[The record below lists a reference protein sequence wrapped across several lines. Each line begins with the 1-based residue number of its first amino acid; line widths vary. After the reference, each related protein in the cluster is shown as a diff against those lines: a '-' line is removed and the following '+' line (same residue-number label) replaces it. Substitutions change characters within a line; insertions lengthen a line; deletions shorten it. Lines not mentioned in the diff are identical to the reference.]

1 MPSPT
6 SRIRLLKQ
14 APGSNFDSWGTQLNV
29 GAIDMVDEAFG
40 VTEIAVGANLTLTVQ
55 DYIIDQARRLV
66 LVCTGAGGFTVTVP
80 EVEKPYLVVNNCAA
94 NVTVTPQGGTG
105 AVIRAGTAAWWY
117 CDGTNGIVIDA
128 PLDKIKTAESDVA
141 FGGNKLT
148 GVAAGTASTDAAT
161 LSNRPEQFAAPTAA
175 LSMNSQR
182 ITNLAAPSAS
192 TDAASRQ
199 WVADEIA
206 AAATLSLPSVT
217 GESGKFLSNNG
228 TSAGWAAI
236 LAGTGITKT
245 GTAGADQ
252 TLAVNVGTDADQIP
266 QNSDLGAAAYLDVGT
281 LAAQIPR
288 NSDLGT
294 AATKNT
300 GTAAGEVPTNA
311 DLPDFFPSG
320 GIIMWSGSIASI
332 PSGWALCDGTEG
344 TPDLRNRFIVGAGST
359 YAVNDTGGAD
369 SVTLTTAQLPSHTHG
384 AGTLATG
391 SAGAHTHTGSTNTTG
406 SHSHNIKTN
415 ASPSGVGP
423 TAIIAG
429 TATPSTFT
437 NFAADAAGDHAHS
450 LSINSGGAHTHSI
463 SGSAAAAGSGNGHE
477 NRPPYFALAFI
488 MKL

>member
-40 VTEIAVGANLTLTVQ
+40 VTEIAVGANVTLTVQ
-55 DYIIDQARRLV
+55 DYIVDQARRLV

-117 CDGTNGIVIDA
+117 CDGTNGIVIDT
-128 PLDKIKTAESDVA
+128 PLDKIKTAEGDVD

-161 LSNRPEQFAAPTAA
+161 LANRPEQFAAPTAA

-182 ITNLAAPSAS
+182 ITNLATPTAS

-206 AAATLSLPSVT
+206 AAATLNLPSVT
-217 GESGKFLSNNG
+217 GESGKFLSNDG

-245 GTAGADQ
+245 GAAGADQ
-252 TLAVNVGTDADQIP
+252 TLAVNVGT
-266 QNSDLGAAAYLDVGT
+266 
-281 LAAQIPR
+281 LAEQIPR

-300 GTAAGEVPTNA
+300 GTGPGEVPTNA

-332 PSGWALCDGTEG
+332 PAGWALCDGSNG
-344 TPDLRNRFIVGAGST
+344 TPNLRNRFIVGAGST
-359 YAVNDTGGAD
+359 YAVNDTGGAN

-391 SAGAHTHTGSTNTTG
+391 SAGSHSHSGSTNSTGAHTHSLPVEGGGLPGSPEIAPNTIENTGSASTG
-406 SHSHNIKTN
+406 SAGAHS
-415 ASPSGVGP
+415 
-423 TAIIAG
+423 
-429 TATPSTFT
+429 
-437 NFAADAAGDHAHS
+437 HS
-450 LSINSGGAHTHSI
+450 LSINSNGSHTHSI
-463 SGSAAAAGSGNGHE
+463 SGSTAAAGSGNSHE
-477 NRPPYFALAFI
+477 NRPPYFALAYI